1 MNESQYNAKTH
12 SSLIYLHKKKLW
24 VNPSHIVTIT
34 PRRKIIDRKWVEL
47 TDSWTVNLSDD
58 ENSFHIGGYDMETL
72 GIFLGVEDE
81 GGKTA

>member
-12 SSLIYLHKKKLW
+12 SSLIYLHKNKLW

-34 PRRKIIDRKWVEL
+34 PRTQFINGKLLEH

-58 ENSFHIGGYDMETL
+58 DCCFHVGDDDMETL
-72 GIFLGVEDE
+72 GIFLELED
-81 GGKTA
+81 A

>member
-1 MNESQYNAKTH
+1 MNENQYNAKTH

-34 PRRKIIDRKWVEL
+34 PRTQFINGKLLEH

-58 ENSFHIGGYDMETL
+58 DCCFHVGDDDMETL
-72 GIFLGVEDE
+72 GIFLELED
-81 GGKTA
+81 A

>member
-34 PRRKIIDRKWVEL
+34 PRTQFINGKLLEH
-47 TDSWTVNLSDD
+47 TDSWTVNLSDND
-58 ENSFHIGGYDMETL
+58 CSFHVGDNDMETL
-72 GIFLGVEDE
+72 GIFLEVEDE
-81 GGKTA
+81 